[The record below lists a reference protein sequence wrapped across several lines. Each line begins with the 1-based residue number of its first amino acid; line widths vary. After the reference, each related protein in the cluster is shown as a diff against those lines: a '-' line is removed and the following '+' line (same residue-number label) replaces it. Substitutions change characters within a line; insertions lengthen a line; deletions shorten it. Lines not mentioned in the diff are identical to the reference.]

1 MTSASATPSTAVSSG
16 VRGSVAGLAVEHF
29 GDDGRFP
36 NSRLPLLVY
45 RSALTPARCSPE
57 ALEALFDNCG
67 WPPAWRSTIFTYHH
81 YHSTAHETLGVAAG
95 RARLMLGG
103 PEGRVF
109 EVQAGDVIAI
119 PAGVVHRRLESSGD
133 FLVVGCYPPGQDWD
147 LLRGEAGDREIA
159 LRNIPSVPLP
169 ATDPV
174 TGDATPL
181 TGLWR

>member
-1 MTSASATPSTAVSSG
+1 MAVSSG
-16 VRGSVAGLAVEHF
+16 PLGSAAGLVVEQF

-36 NSRLPLLVY
+36 NSRLPLLLY
-45 RSALTPARCSPE
+45 REALKPELCSAE
-57 ALEALFDNCG
+57 ALETLFEACG

-81 YHSTAHETLGVAAG
+81 YHSTAHETLGVASG

-109 EVQAGDVIAI
+109 EVRAGDVIAI
-119 PAGVVHRRLESSGD
+119 PAGVAHQRLDSTGD

-147 LLRGEAGDREIA
+147 LLRGEPGDRAIA
-159 LRNIPSVPLP
+159 ESNIPAVDLP

-174 TGDATPL
+174 TGRTEPL
-181 TGLWR
+181 PRLWR

>member
-1 MTSASATPSTAVSSG
+1 MSASATPSTAVSSDPS
-16 VRGSVAGLAVEHF
+16 GSAAGLAVDHF
-29 GDDGRFP
+29 SDDGRFP

-45 RSALTPARCSPE
+45 RAALTPEACSPE
-57 ALEALFDNCG
+57 ALERLFETCG
-67 WPPAWRSTIFTYHH
+67 WPPAWRSSIFTYHH

-103 PEGRVF
+103 PQGRVF
-109 EVQAGDVIAI
+109 DVAAGDVIAI

-147 LLRGEAGDREIA
+147 LLRGEPGDREVA
-159 LRNIPSVPLP
+159 LRNIPGVPLP

-174 TGDATPL
+174 TGGSAPL
-181 TGLWR
+181 PQLWR